1 MTTTPFEEHLRER
14 ASWYGRTVVHDN
26 ELVRH
31 TPYTR
36 VLHWG
41 IAIFFILA
49 LLSGFAVYSSWL
61 FYWLTPLFGGG
72 PMTRFLHPWFSLA
85 FVLLFAL
92 QILNW
97 YEPMRWKPEDRR
109 WMRDIR
115 SYVTNAD
122 PNEPEDTGFFNAGQ
136 KLYFWVIAASAL
148 LFLITGI
155 PMWFPEIFGRLLV
168 AVSYVLHDIAALVM
182 LGSFIVHVYEGTAVA
197 PGTFRSMT
205 RGTVENRW
213 ARRHHPAWY
222 RAATGRGPERS

>member
-1 MTTTPFEEHLRER
+1 MTTTPFEARLREH
-14 ASWYGRTVVHDN
+14 AGWYGRTVVHDN

-41 IAIFFILA
+41 IAICFILA
-49 LLSGFAVYSSWL
+49 LLSGFA
-61 FYWLTPLFGGG
+61 FQF
-72 PMTRFLHPWFSLA
+72 
-85 FVLLFAL
+85 
-92 QILNW
+92 LNW

-109 WMRDIR
+109 WMRGIR

-122 PNEPEDTGFFNAGQ
+122 PAEPEDTGFFNAGQ
-136 KLYFWVIAASAL
+136 KLYFWLIAASAL

-182 LGSFIVHVYEGTAVA
+182 LGGFIVHVYEGTAVA

-213 ARRHHPAWY
+213 ARKHHPAWY